1 MKKLAFA
8 VTATSGAAAI
18 FAHHDAQASTQ
29 HTVQSGESL
38 WSIAQQYNTSVES
51 IKQNNQLDNNLVFP
65 GQVISVGGSDAQS
78 TSNTS
83 SQNGSTASSHTVQAG
98 ESLNIIASRYG
109 VSVDE
114 LMSANN
120 LNGYLITPNQTLQ
133 IPNGGAGGTT
143 TPTTNN
149 NGNYS
154 SPSFNHQ
161 NLYTAGQCTWYVF
174 DRRAQ
179 AGNPIS
185 TYWSDAKFWAAN
197 AANDGYQVDNNPTVG
212 SIMQSTPGPYG
223 HVSYVER
230 VNGDGSI
237 LISEM
242 NYTNGPYNTDYRTIP
257 ASEVSSYAFIH

>member
-8 VTATSGAAAI
+8 ITATSGAAA
-18 FAHHDAQASTQ
+18 FLTHHDAQASTQ

-38 WSIAQQYNTSVES
+38 WSIAQKYNTSVES

-65 GQVISVGGSDAQS
+65 GQVISVGGSDAQ
-78 TSNTS
+78 N
-83 SQNGSTASSHTVQAG
+83 TVQAG

-109 VSVDE
+109 VSVDQ
-114 LMSANN
+114 LMAANN
-120 LNGYLITPNQTLQ
+120 LRGYLIMPNQTLQ
-133 IPNGGAGGTT
+133 IPNGGSGGTT
-143 TPTTNN
+143 PTATTGS
-149 NGNYS
+149 NGNAS
-154 SPSFNHQ
+154 SFNHQ

-179 AGNPIS
+179 AGSPIS
-185 TYWSDAKFWAAN
+185 TYWSDAKYWAGN
-197 AANDGYQVDNNPTVG
+197 AANDGYQVNNTPSVG

-223 HVSYVER
+223 HVAYVER

-242 NYTNGPYNTDYRTIP
+242 NYTYGPYNMNYRTIP

>member
-8 VTATSGAAAI
+8 ITATSGAAA
-18 FAHHDAQASTQ
+18 FLTHHDAQASTQ

-38 WSIAQQYNTSVES
+38 WSIAQKYNTSVES

-65 GQVISVGGSDAQS
+65 GQVISVGGSDAQNS
-78 TSNTS
+78 SNTS
-83 SQNGSTASSHTVQAG
+83 PQAGSASSHTVQAG

-109 VSVDE
+109 GS
-114 LMSANN
+114 
-120 LNGYLITPNQTLQ
+120 
-133 IPNGGAGGTT
+133 GGTT
-143 TPTTNN
+143 PTATTGS
-149 NGNYS
+149 NGNAS
-154 SPSFNHQ
+154 SFNHQ

-179 AGNPIS
+179 AGSPIS
-185 TYWSDAKFWAAN
+185 TYWSDAKYWAGN
-197 AANDGYQVDNNPTVG
+197 AANDGYQVNNTPSVG

-223 HVSYVER
+223 HVAYVER

-242 NYTNGPYNTDYRTIP
+242 NYTYGPYNMNYRTIP

>member
-8 VTATSGAAAI
+8 ITATSGAAA
-18 FAHHDAQASTQ
+18 FLTHHDAQASTQ

-38 WSIAQQYNTSVES
+38 WSIAQKYNTSVES

-65 GQVISVGGSDAQS
+65 GQVISVGGSDAQN

-83 SQNGSTASSHTVQAG
+83 PQAGSASSHTVQAG

-109 VSVDE
+109 VSVDQ
-114 LMSANN
+114 LMAANN
-120 LNGYLITPNQTLQ
+120 LRGYLIMPNQTLQ
-133 IPNGGAGGTT
+133 IPNGG
-143 TPTTNN
+143 
-149 NGNYS
+149 
-154 SPSFNHQ
+154 
-161 NLYTAGQCTWYVF
+161 CTWYVF

-179 AGNPIS
+179 AGSPIS
-185 TYWSDAKFWAAN
+185 TYWSDAKYWAGN
-197 AANDGYQVDNNPTVG
+197 AANDGYQVNNTPSVG

-223 HVSYVER
+223 HVAYVER

-242 NYTNGPYNTDYRTIP
+242 NYTYGPYNMNYRTIP

>member
-8 VTATSGAAAI
+8 ITATSGAAA
-18 FAHHDAQASTQ
+18 FLTHHDAQASTQ

-38 WSIAQQYNTSVES
+38 WSIAQKYNTSVES

-65 GQVISVGGSDAQS
+65 GQVISVGGSDAQN

-83 SQNGSTASSHTVQAG
+83 PQAGSASSHTVQAG

-109 VSVDE
+109 VSVDQ
-114 LMSANN
+114 LMAANN
-120 LNGYLITPNQTLQ
+120 LRGYLIMPNQTLQ
-133 IPNGGAGGTT
+133 IPNGGSGGTT
-143 TPTTNN
+143 PTATTGS
-149 NGNYS
+149 NGNAS
-154 SPSFNHQ
+154 SFNHQ

-179 AGNPIS
+179 AGSPIS
-185 TYWSDAKFWAAN
+185 TYWSDAKYWAGN
-197 AANDGYQVDNNPTVG
+197 AANDGYQVNNTPSVG

-223 HVSYVER
+223 HVAYVER

-242 NYTNGPYNTDYRTIP
+242 NYTYGPYNMNYRTIP
-257 ASEVSSYAFIH
+257 ASEVYSYAFIH